1 MIQMPRVLQTP
12 SSAYSP
18 TVIAHDIVFLHVMEG
33 GCAGSVKQCQL
44 NAAVAGRMLTELRQ

>member
-12 SSAYSP
+12 CSGYSP
-18 TVIAHDIVFLHVMEG
+18 TQIAHDIVFLHVMEG